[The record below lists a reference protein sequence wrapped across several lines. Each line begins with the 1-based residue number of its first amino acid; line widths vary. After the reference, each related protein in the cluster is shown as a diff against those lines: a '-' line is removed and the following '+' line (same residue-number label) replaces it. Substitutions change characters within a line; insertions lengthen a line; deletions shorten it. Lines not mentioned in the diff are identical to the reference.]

1 MEHMIPD
8 VPLVSLPVPI
18 YLPSPT
24 PSYRLFKPKA
34 VPIPVPFFVPIMIP
48 VQKKTFKNI
57 RDYLQVE
64 ESSFCSIVFRS
75 SVFIF
80 QTQRDLLPDDPYEA
94 ALIMHAE
101 SLVRAENQPQ
111 TAAATTTTTTNP
123 NDSVVMM
130 DLTRDGSTFASS
142 RAHSTFN

>member
-8 VPLVSLPVPI
+8 VPLLSLPVPI

-48 VQKKTFKNI
+48 VQRKTYKNI
-57 RDYLQVE
+57 RDYL
-64 ESSFCSIVFRS
+64 
-75 SVFIF
+75 
-80 QTQRDLLPDDPYEA
+80 QTQRDLLPDDPFEA
-94 ALIMHAE
+94 ALVMHAE

-111 TAAATTTTTTNP
+111 QTATTTNANESTM
-123 NDSVVMM
+123 MM
-130 DLTRDGSTFASS
+130 DLTRDGLLISNYLFFSFYSHLRFIFNNITNYGKST
-142 RAHSTFN
+142 

>member
-48 VQKKTFKNI
+48 VQRKTYKNI
-57 RDYLQVE
+57 RDYLQVYKKILFL
-64 ESSFCSIVFRS
+64 SQKKKMNSLFRHN
-75 SVFIF
+75 VIF
-80 QTQRDLLPDDPYEA
+80 YQMIHLKLHLLCM
-94 ALIMHAE
+94 LKVLFVQKINH
-101 SLVRAENQPQ
+101 NNKQQ
-111 TAAATTTTTTNP
+111 Q
-123 NDSVVMM
+123 
-130 DLTRDGSTFASS
+130 
-142 RAHSTFN
+142 

>member
-48 VQKKTFKNI
+48 VQRKTYKNI
-57 RDYLQVE
+57 RDYL
-64 ESSFCSIVFRS
+64 
-75 SVFIF
+75 
-80 QTQRDLLPDDPYEA
+80 QTQRDLLPDDPFEA
-94 ALIMHAE
+94 ALVMHAE

-111 TAAATTTTTTNP
+111 QTATTTNA
-123 NDSVVMM
+123 NESVMMM
-130 DLTRDGSTFASS
+130 DLTRDGLLLLIFLKMSFYS
-142 RAHSTFN
+142 